1 VIPFLQPSRRPPPP
15 LRPPDGHEPFS
26 LARPQW
32 PPAGCAPHDS
42 TMRSRR
48 RPFFSN
54 HPPTYVGAGADGPK
68 SSLGRIERLLK
79 LLRAC
84 ICGCARRP
92 YFSLAAKLL
101 GRLASFVKWPWI
113 EEGVMSVGECSERLL
128 TPDGL
133 SEYYKPWM
141 R

>member
-1 VIPFLQPSRRPPPP
+1 MIPFLQPSRRPPPP
-15 LRPPDGHEPFS
+15 LPPPDGHEPFS

-42 TMRSRR
+42 TMRR

-54 HPPTYVGAGADGPK
+54 HPPTSHIRRSRGGRGK
-68 SSLGRIERLLK
+68 STS
-79 LLRAC
+79 C

-101 GRLASFVKWPWI
+101 GRLASFVRWPRM
-113 EEGVMSVGECSERLL
+113 EEGVMSVGECIERLL